1 MEKHNSTVE
10 DAFANERSRVLCF
23 LAWQNALLLLI
34 SILLWKRL
42 MLVGFEHVLVDV
54 VVAALEFSLVC
65 LEADLQD
72 PVAEGVAVEALDG
85 DQGLVIVGHG
95 HETKPLALVS
105 LQITDH
111 LDILDSSEGSK
122 QLPEDVLL
130 GLRRQVVD
138 EDAPA
143 RAIGGHPR
151 QQRVTRQ
158 KVASQGGESF
168 L

>member
-1 MEKHNSTVE
+1 
-10 DAFANERSRVLCF
+10 
-23 LAWQNALLLLI
+23 
-34 SILLWKRL
+34 

-95 HETKPLALVS
+95 HETEPLALVG

-111 LDILDSSEGSK
+111 LKCSDFIWISK
-122 QLPEDVLL
+122 FP
-130 GLRRQVVD
+130 
-138 EDAPA
+138 
-143 RAIGGHPR
+143 RADRNMFFDTPN
-151 QQRVTRQ
+151 QRTI
-158 KVASQGGESF
+158 ESNQAK
-168 L
+168 

>member
-85 DQGLVIVGHG
+85 DQGLVIVGHR
-95 HETKPLALVS
+95 HETEPLALVG

-111 LDILDSSEGSK
+111 LKCSDFIWISK
-122 QLPEDVLL
+122 FP
-130 GLRRQVVD
+130 
-138 EDAPA
+138 
-143 RAIGGHPR
+143 RADRNMFFDTPN
-151 QQRVTRQ
+151 QRTI
-158 KVASQGGESF
+158 ESNQAK
-168 L
+168 